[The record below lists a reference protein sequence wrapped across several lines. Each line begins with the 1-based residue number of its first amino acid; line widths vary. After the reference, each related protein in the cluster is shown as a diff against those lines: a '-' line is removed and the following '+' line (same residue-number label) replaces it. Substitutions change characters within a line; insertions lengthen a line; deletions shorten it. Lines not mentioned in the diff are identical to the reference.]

1 MLLTEN
7 HMKHLPN
14 ELKLYII
21 ELIELN
27 IYNFKNILII
37 GKRFT
42 GKTTLVNYLI
52 NRYIKK
58 CNIYELPS
66 DRINIRNII
75 KCKVNRHYGLTN
87 IITVQDLSCVGSMIT
102 FNMDLIIINNID
114 MKCYQT
120 LQLLNPFDYY
130 KNKISEL
137 QKYEWLCIDKNN
149 INACWKITLPNNL
162 Y

>member
-1 MLLTEN
+1 MN
-7 HMKHLPN
+7 KLPD

-27 IYNFKNILII
+27 MYAYKNILII
-37 GKRFT
+37 GKRVT

-52 NRYIKK
+52 NRYIKTT

-75 KCKVNRHYGLTN
+75 KCKVDRHSGLTN
-87 IITVQDLSCVGSMIT
+87 IIVVQDLSCVGSMIT
-102 FNMDLIIINNID
+102 YNMDLILLNTID
-114 MKCYQT
+114 MTCYHT

-149 INACWKITLPNNL
+149 INSCWKITLRL
-162 Y
+162 FE

>member
-1 MLLTEN
+1 MN
-7 HMKHLPN
+7 KLPD

-27 IYNFKNILII
+27 MYAYKNILII

-52 NRYIKK
+52 NRYIKTT

-66 DRINIRNII
+66 DRINIQNII
-75 KCKVNRHYGLTN
+75 KCKVDRHSELTN
-87 IITVQDLSCVGSMIT
+87 IIVVQDLSCVGPMVT
-102 FNMDLIIINNID
+102 YNMDLILLNTID
-114 MKCYQT
+114 MTCYHT

-149 INACWKITLPNNL
+149 INTCWKITLRL
-162 Y
+162 FE

>member
-1 MLLTEN
+1 MN
-7 HMKHLPN
+7 KLPN

-27 IYNFKNILII
+27 MYAYKNILII

-52 NRYIKK
+52 NRYIKAT
-58 CNIYELPS
+58 CLPS
-66 DRINIRNII
+66 DRINFQNII
-75 KCKVNRHYGLTN
+75 KCKVDRHSGLTN
-87 IITVQDLSCVGSMIT
+87 IIVVQDLSCVGSMIT
-102 FNMDLIIINNID
+102 YNMDLILINTID
-114 MKCYQT
+114 MTCYQT

-149 INACWKITLPNNL
+149 INSCWKITF
-162 Y
+162 

>member
-1 MLLTEN
+1 M
-7 HMKHLPN
+7 
-14 ELKLYII
+14 
-21 ELIELN
+21 
-27 IYNFKNILII
+27 NILII

-52 NRYIKK
+52 NRYIKTK

-66 DRINIRNII
+66 DRINIQNII
-75 KCKVNRHYGLTN
+75 NRRHYSMTN
-87 IITVQDLSCVGSMIT
+87 IIVVPDLSCVGSMIT
-102 FNMDLIIINNID
+102 FNMDLIIIINNID

-130 KNKISEL
+130 KNKCNEL

-149 INACWKITLPNNL
+149 INSCWKITLTFNL